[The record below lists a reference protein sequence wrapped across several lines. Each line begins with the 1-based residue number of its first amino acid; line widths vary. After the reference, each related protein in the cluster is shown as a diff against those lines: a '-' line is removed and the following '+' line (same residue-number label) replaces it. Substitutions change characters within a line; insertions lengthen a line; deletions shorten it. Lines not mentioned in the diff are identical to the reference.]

1 MKKNN
6 KTNHVV
12 KIIAM
17 LLGMMVFV
25 IANGCNTRA
34 EMPTTINMDFPHG
47 ETRLLVNEDGTAFL
61 FYASRP
67 QHEVV
72 RPNTFELD
80 ELFNDLQ
87 DKLNPNVPMEERPV
101 HDAYGM
107 VTFRFSDGRE
117 EDYLIYD
124 GDFAEAYFE
133 IARANIIGSNP

>member
-17 LLGMMVFV
+17 LLGVMVFV
-25 IANGCNTRA
+25 IANGCSKRA
-34 EMPTTINMDFPHG
+34 EMPTTISMDFPHG
-47 ETRLLVNEDGTAFL
+47 ETRLLVKEDGTAFL
-61 FYASRP
+61 FYAALP

-80 ELFNDLQ
+80 QLFNELQ
-87 DKLNPNVPMEERPV
+87 DKIDPNAPMEERPV
-101 HDAYGM
+101 HEAYGM

-117 EDYLIYD
+117 DVCLIYD
-124 GDFAEAYFE
+124 GAFAEAYFE
-133 IARANIIGSNP
+133 IARANIVGSIP